1 MPSEH
6 PAEWH
11 FRVFPSI
18 LSASEKFD
26 DAGSRTALLGLN
38 SIKNYSLNIFAERRL
53 GDRWA
58 FSVLTAWQILLMNN
72 NGTRTEFNSLA
83 DSWLNLRY
91 TVPNSFGSLSAI
103 ASLKVPGTYPESEAT
118 STKQVDAEGKIVA
131 MIAQL
136 APRVS
141 AIVSAGY
148 KLRLGMVKDEFT
160 GALLLPV
167 DIGAGLTITP
177 TIAGGYAFGFGELAK
192 DSVSAGAS
200 ATWTLASELQL
211 LGSWSR
217 TLRGRNVVIGD
228 LVTFGIGT
236 AL

>member
-1 MPSEH
+1 MRRLVSTLFASAFAASSALAESSHHQAGSGAGPISTIGIDLPSEH

-83 DSWLNLRY
+83 DSLLNLRY
-91 TVPNSFGSLSAI
+91 TVPN
-103 ASLKVPGTYPESEAT
+103 
-118 STKQVDAEGKIVA
+118 
-131 MIAQL
+131 
-136 APRVS
+136 
-141 AIVSAGY
+141 
-148 KLRLGMVKDEFT
+148 
-160 GALLLPV
+160 
-167 DIGAGLTITP
+167 
-177 TIAGGYAFGFGELAK
+177 
-192 DSVSAGAS
+192 
-200 ATWTLASELQL
+200 
-211 LGSWSR
+211 
-217 TLRGRNVVIGD
+217 
-228 LVTFGIGT
+228 
-236 AL
+236 